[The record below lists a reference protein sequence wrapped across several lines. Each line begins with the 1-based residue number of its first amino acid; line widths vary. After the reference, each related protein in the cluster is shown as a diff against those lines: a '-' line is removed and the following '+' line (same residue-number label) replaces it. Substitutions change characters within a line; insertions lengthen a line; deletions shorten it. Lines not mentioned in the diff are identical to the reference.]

1 MVIKGITSETGRLS
15 LQYRGPHI
23 WYFLNSKV
31 KLSRNSIDSFK
42 DILRK
47 FSFDTHNFSFNK
59 EAIMMKTKDNDY
71 VYYQLLAIGFYDEC
85 LFSV

>member
-1 MVIKGITSETGRLS
+1 MVHTGESLLNANIYQISSSLGEFLKQIQGGLIKGSASSGL
-15 LQYRGPHI
+15 YAP
-23 WYFLNSKV
+23 KV

-47 FSFDTHNFSFNK
+47 FSFDIHNFSFNK

-71 VYYQLLAIGFYDEC
+71 VYY
-85 LFSV
+85 